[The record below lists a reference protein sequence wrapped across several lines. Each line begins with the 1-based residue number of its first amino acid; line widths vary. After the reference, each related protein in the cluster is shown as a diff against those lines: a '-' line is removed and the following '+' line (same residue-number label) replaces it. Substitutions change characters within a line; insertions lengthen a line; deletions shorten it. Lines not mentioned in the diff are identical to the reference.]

1 MDQIMAIFHRVTA
14 QRRRPMRLP
23 PGPMRGLAELSS
35 RIGAL
40 MAPHAEPLLTPAALR
55 LLRLGRRADIRK
67 ARDELGFVPTSIETA
82 IADAWRDFV
91 ARGVA
96 GSA

>member
-14 QRRRPMRLP
+14 QRRRPARLSPRAMRVI
-23 PGPMRGLAELSS
+23 AEITS

-40 MAPHAEPLLTPAALR
+40 IAPDAEPLLTPAALR
-55 LLRLGRRADIRK
+55 LLRLGRRADTRK
-67 ARDELGFVPTSIETA
+67 AREELGFVQTSIETA
-82 IADAWRDFV
+82 IEDAWRDFV

-96 GSA
+96 GRA